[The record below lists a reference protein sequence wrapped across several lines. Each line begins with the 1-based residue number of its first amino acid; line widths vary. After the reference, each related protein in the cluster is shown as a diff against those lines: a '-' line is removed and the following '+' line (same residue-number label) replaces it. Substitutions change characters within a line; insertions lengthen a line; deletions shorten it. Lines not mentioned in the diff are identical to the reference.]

1 MQNQVFIL
9 LGSNLGNKQA
19 NLSIAR
25 QEISRLAGKIVTA
38 SSIYK
43 TDPWGNNQ
51 QPAFYNQ
58 VLELSS
64 SLEAVA
70 LLSQVLDIE
79 KKLGRIRK
87 NRWEARAIDIDIL
100 FFGSSI
106 IQVDNLTVPHP
117 EIPNRKFTLLPLIEI
132 APDFIH
138 PASGKT
144 VSQLLIECEDK
155 LRVEKLI
162 TQD

>member
-19 NLSIAR
+19 NLSDAR

-43 TDPWGNNQ
+43 TAPWGNSQ
-51 QPAFYNQ
+51 QPEFYNQ
-58 VLELSS
+58 VLELNS
-64 SLEAVA
+64 SLEAEA
-70 LLSQVLDIE
+70 LLSLVLDIE

-87 NRWEARAIDIDIL
+87 NRWEARVIDIDIL
-100 FFGSSI
+100 FFGESI
-106 IQVDNLTVPHP
+106 IRIDRLTVPHP

-138 PASGKT
+138 PATGKT
-144 VSQLLIECEDK
+144 VRQLLTECEDK
-155 LRVEKLI
+155 LNVEKLI
-162 TQD
+162 SSG